1 MDEQKLREITEALSQ
16 VNRLIKPYQLAYVS
30 PSNDC
35 QLLQRNARYMT
46 KAQLARLTEN
56 IKKDNFLSQIPLAIR
71 EESGKYIIISGNHRV
86 KAAIKAELEFI
97 LIQYLNRSEI
107 DHQKELALQLSHN
120 AIAGQD
126 DLTILLEIYNEIT
139 SLDLKE
145 FSGIDEQKLL
155 EYEALNLPS
164 INEKDIAFNEIRLYF
179 SGTALAQVDKTI
191 ERLKQIILDEK
202 RDRII
207 FSDFYDFIDLMT
219 EVKRRVNIKN
229 DTVAFM
235 KMIEICEDWITQNPI
250 KEDTDG

>member
-164 INEKDIAFNEIRLYF
+164 INEKDIAFNEIRLFF
-179 SGTALAQVDKTI
+179 SGIALARVDKTV
-191 ERLKQIILDEK
+191 ESLKKLILDEK